1 MTRVLAAPLLPAT
14 LAAVLGAFALDAD
27 ARAGVGLSLVLAALF
42 AALATASVG
51 RRRAIW
57 AVAALA
63 VVLVAAHGLLPYAL
77 IPPLALPF
85 DVPRAALAR
94 PLELLVPAPDSSV
107 LLGIVL
113 GERDAIPAA
122 LTRAF
127 ATTGTTHL
135 LAISGFNMTL
145 VATAVA
151 LGLRGRAGPAARACC
166 AVMAVVA
173 YSLLVGL
180 SPSVLRAALM
190 SGVAAFGVVTGR
202 RAATANALCGAVTA
216 MIVADPQAV
225 NDVGLQLSAL
235 ATAGLVLW
243 QAPLATRLARLPR
256 PLREGVA
263 TTLAA
268 TVPTLPVVAGV
279 FGRVSLVSV
288 AANLVCVPL
297 FPLLMLAGAATSV
310 AGAFSLDA
318 ARPVAL
324 VAWGA
329 AAALRVAVET
339 FAALPLAAVAIPAGP
354 LTGAVVAAAE
364 IAAACALRSLPL
376 TTRVRSVPAPS
387 ALWRIAIPSPRRAR
401 VVGLGSPPAPLRRTA
416 LALALVIVAA
426 PAALAASWPANAAV
440 RVVALD
446 IGQGDAYLVEV
457 PGARALI
464 DGGPDGARVLE
475 ELGAMLP
482 PWERRIDLVAI
493 THAHTDH
500 GAGLLSVLD
509 HYEVGLAIEPEGLN
523 AGPLADLWAAAV
535 AKNGAQRLAVH
546 AGERIQLADATVT
559 VLAPDPDLRVDVP
572 SLVLRVERGPFS
584 VLFSGDAV
592 DDALGRVLEQ
602 PSRLRS
608 RIYVP
613 PHHGAATPY
622 AVAMREAVHPEA
634 SLISVGAGNRYGH
647 PTPQTLA
654 ALRGVP
660 TYRTDQDGTVEIA
673 LDGTSLVVRTHA
685 NALPPPR
692 RGPLPYTP
700 SGG

>member
-1 MTRVLAAPLLPAT
+1 MTIVLAAPLLPAT
-14 LAAVLGAFALDAD
+14 IAVIVVAYALEASVLAG
-27 ARAGVGLSLVLAALF
+27 LVLAAALASSLAVLAVASVDRRRLIWLTAAIAVALVAGH
-42 AALATASVG
+42 AALPF
-51 RRRAIW
+51 
-57 AVAALA
+57 ALMS
-63 VVLVAAHGLLPYAL
+63 
-77 IPPLALPF
+77 PLALSF

-94 PLELLVPAPDSSV
+94 PLELLVPAPDGAV

-113 GERDAIPAA
+113 GERDAIPPA

-127 ATTGTTHL
+127 AVSGTTHL

-151 LGLRGRAGPAARACC
+151 LGLRGRTGPAARAGA
-166 AVMAVVA
+166 AVVAVVA

-190 SGVAAFGVVTGR
+190 SAVAAFGVVTGR
-202 RAATANALCGAVTA
+202 RAATANALCGAV
-216 MIVADPQAV
+216 MVMLVADPHAV

-243 QAPLATRLARLPR
+243 QAPLAARLAWLPA
-256 PLREGVA
+256 PLREGIA
-263 TTLAA
+263 TTVAA
-268 TVPTLPVVAGV
+268 TAPTLPVVAGV

-288 AANLVCVPL
+288 VANLVCVPL
-297 FPLLMLAGAATSV
+297 FPLLMLAGAATSL
-310 AGAFSLDA
+310 AGAISLDA

-324 VAWGA
+324 IAWA
-329 AAALRVAVET
+329 SAWALRMAVET
-339 FAALPLAAVAIPAGP
+339 FASLPLASVSVPAGLVTGVFVAVGELGAVRAAGAVRASGLRVALPAAPSVRSLVKHLDARPRLRDAVVAVAILLVTAP
-354 LTGAVVAAAE
+354 VAAA
-364 IAAACALRSLPL
+364 A
-376 TTRVRSVPAPS
+376 V
-387 ALWRIAIPSPRRAR
+387 
-401 VVGLGSPPAPLRRTA
+401 
-416 LALALVIVAA
+416 
-426 PAALAASWPANAAV
+426 WPASPAV

-457 PGARALI
+457 GGARALI

-475 ELGAMLP
+475 ELGATLP

-500 GAGLLSVLD
+500 GAGLLAVLER
-509 HYEVGLAIEPEGLN
+509 YEVGLAIEPEGLN

-535 AKNGAQRLAVH
+535 AKNGAQRRAVH
-546 AGERIQLADATVT
+546 AGQRIPLGDATLT
-559 VLAPDPDLRVDVP
+559 ILAPDPDLVVDVP
-572 SLVLRVERGPFS
+572 SLVLRLERGPFS
-584 VLFSGDAV
+584 VLFSGDAF
-592 DDALGRVLEQ
+592 DDALARVLAE
-602 PSRLRS
+602 PGRLRS

-613 PHHGAATPY
+613 PHHGAATPH
-622 AVAMREAVHPEA
+622 AVAMREAVRPDA
-634 SLISVGAGNRYGH
+634 ALISVGAGNRYGH

-692 RGPLPYTP
+692 RGSLPYTP